1 MVKNWESYDFEV
13 KSSGFEDPGFV
24 RYKKNEPLGIRRSSW
39 YRRLRSH
46 SQGRLRGDPW
56 MQKSYWSWWRKTSL
70 ISPWCWNESSKLKC
84 SPDMFPIYCV
94 EPGEL
99 LHVVQ
104 ARDPDWQGIN
114 ITETVNFVKS
124 QMWHLQWKIDFGA
137 RWSLTIECW
146 QQIAPRGDD
155 GRMSKAVEDPWWLD
169 VDNCWHEPWVG
180 SVAKPLDGLSGR
192 PVHIMGWFWQL
203 EMNWKKVERV
213 RDVEMENLE
222 VTLKWEPRGETRGC
236 LSSSWSWCRSP
247 EEQRS

>member
-1 MVKNWESYDFEV
+1 MLC
-13 KSSGFEDPGFV
+13 
-24 RYKKNEPLGIRRSSW
+24 YKE
-39 YRRLRSH
+39 
-46 SQGRLRGDPW
+46 
-56 MQKSYWSWWRKTSL
+56 
-70 ISPWCWNESSKLKC
+70 CWNESSKLKC
-84 SPDMFPIYCV
+84 SPDMFPIHCV

-114 ITETVNFVKS
+114 ITETVNFVKT
-124 QMWHLQWKIDFGA
+124 QIWHLQWKIDFGA

-192 PVHIMGWFWQL
+192 PVHIMGWVWQL
-203 EMNWKKVERV
+203 EMNWKKVGFGKASGG
-213 RDVEMENLE
+213 RDGKSRLPWNGNLGGKLE
-222 VTLKWEPRGETRGC
+222 AVSPVHDLGVGLLKSRGVD
-236 LSSSWSWCRSP
+236 
-247 EEQRS
+247 